1 MSLSSKF
8 VQNSEF
14 FFDKKNME
22 ISSLGIWEKLSNLA
36 KAQKKSLKGAAK
48 VTGVS
53 EGAISGWKKSFPTVD
68 NLAYLAEYY
77 GVSLDYLVFDEK
89 SGGFSQEIISIA
101 HKISSLDPKDRQD
114 ILDFIDI
121 KLKKGKKGG
130 KMTEAIAVMEPEP
143 AYIPDITSIPF
154 RKEVIDNVIYHEWG
168 VIEVPL
174 LGSTAAGQPIDF
186 GDLDPEPPSRP
197 WASDLIRGDPKNYY
211 CVLVRG
217 TSMTEADIKDGDYA
231 LLRRTEGAESGEI
244 MLVRHD
250 NSSTLKRIK
259 VTKGAGGKEETYACW
274 EDGSGH
280 KVRLEGEG
288 YEIQGKLV
296 AIERKPGKR

>member
-1 MSLSSKF
+1 
-8 VQNSEF
+8 
-14 FFDKKNME
+14 
-22 ISSLGIWEKLSNLA
+22 
-36 KAQKKSLKGAAK
+36 
-48 VTGVS
+48 
-53 EGAISGWKKSFPTVD
+53 
-68 NLAYLAEYY
+68 
-77 GVSLDYLVFDEK
+77 
-89 SGGFSQEIISIA
+89 
-101 HKISSLDPKDRQD
+101 
-114 ILDFIDI
+114 
-121 KLKKGKKGG
+121 
-130 KMTEAIAVMEPEP
+130 MTEAITVMEPEP
-143 AYIPDITSIPF
+143 AYIPVITSIPI

-174 LGSTAAGQPIDF
+174 LGSTAAGHPIDF
-186 GDLDPEPPSRP
+186 GDLDPDPPSRP
-197 WASDLIRGDPKNYY
+197 WAADLIRGDPKNYY

-259 VTKGAGGKEETYACW
+259 VMKGAGGREETYACW

-280 KVRLEGEG
+280 EVRLEGEG